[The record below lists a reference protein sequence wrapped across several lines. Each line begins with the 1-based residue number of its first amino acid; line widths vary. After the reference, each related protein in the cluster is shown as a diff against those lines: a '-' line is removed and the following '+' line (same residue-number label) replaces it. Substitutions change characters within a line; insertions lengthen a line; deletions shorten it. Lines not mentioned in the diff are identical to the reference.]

1 MCKIADFGLARDI
14 YEKKQYLKLG
24 EVKIGLDWIGLQW
37 IANWIA
43 IIVLG
48 SLPNDVLYTTS

>member
-24 EVKIGLDWIGLQW
+24 EVKIGLDWIAMDCKLDRHH
-37 IANWIA
+37 
-43 IIVLG
+43 
-48 SLPNDVLYTTS
+48 SPREFT